1 MITQA
6 ETTVF
11 DLCCNLVL
19 GYITR
24 HFRFMQ
30 SAKNYLSDVP
40 VIYILISS
48 RLKIEVCVRMCVATV
63 SCSPDTFLWS
73 CFDFFNWA
81 LSTLRLSL
89 TGSLAFHNHYLTH
102 YLDCV

>member
-48 RLKIEVCVRMCVATV
+48 RLKMKKCACVCVLRR
-63 SCSPDTFLWS
+63 SPAHQTHSFGRVLTFLIGP
-73 CFDFFNWA
+73 FQ
-81 LSTLRLSL
+81 LS
-89 TGSLAFHNHYLTH
+89 
-102 YLDCV
+102 D